1 MKRNQ
6 DEKELKPV
14 PPHGSL
20 YGTPQKEGITVRF
33 LCLLVLFLLFLTLI
47 GYYWNY
53 TYARIVVRGSSMT
66 ETLHDGDVLIA
77 NTRAAAERGD
87 IIVVDVS
94 DSGDEHFTGDF
105 IIKRLIA
112 LEGDSIYCKDNTVYL
127 RTAGTADYVALT
139 EEYLSDTAVTADFA
153 PITVGEGEIFAMG
166 DNRANS
172 YDSRRAGTFPQ
183 EDIFGVV
190 PDWAYAVKGI
200 TTSLNGF
207 FDK

>member
-1 MKRNQ
+1 MRKDDKGLNPNPSY
-6 DEKELKPV
+6 E
-14 PPHGSL
+14 SL
-20 YGTPQKEGITVRF
+20 YGAPRKDGVTVRF
-33 LCLLVLFLLFLTLI
+33 LCLLALFLLFLTLI
-47 GYYWNY
+47 LYYWNH
-53 TYARIVVRGSSMT
+53 TYARVVVSGSSMM
-66 ETLHDGDVLIA
+66 ETLYDGDVLIA
-77 NTRAAAERGD
+77 NTRATAERGD

-94 DSGDEHFTGDF
+94 DSDDEHFTGNF

-127 RTAGTADYVALT
+127 RIAGAAEYIALT
-139 EEYLSDTAVTADFA
+139 EEYLSDTAETADFA
-153 PITVGEGEIFAMG
+153 PVTVGEGEIFAMG

-207 FDK
+207 FG